1 MGLSFERLMTPELA
15 WRRERRDT
23 DAFVIFPCEIDL
35 MDHLGYRAKFGV
47 LGPSTNTIVQP
58 DFDDLRPVGVTNH
71 YSRIVIPNDPVAS
84 SADFEKLVE
93 NINRATFDATD
104 SVRTCE
110 MDYLVMGMSAA
121 TFWNGRAGA
130 MAYRDTLAERAGVP
144 VSCGSFAT
152 EAALNTLKV
161 KRIAFLSPY
170 FEVANDQVRRFYQDC
185 GFTVV
190 RDLCLKRPSPVQ
202 IAHTTNEMCRK
213 AILELDGD
221 DVDAIVQ
228 VGTNL
233 SMIRLAAAAEL
244 FLGKPVIAINTAT
257 YWHALR
263 TCNIQ
268 DRKAGFGSLME
279 YN

>member
-1 MGLSFERLMTPELA
+1 MA
-15 WRRERRDT
+15 
-23 DAFVIFPCEIDL
+23 
-35 MDHLGYRAKFGV
+35 DHLGYRKKFGT

-58 DFDDLRPVGVTNH
+58 DFDDLRPAGVTNH
-71 YSRIVIPNDPVAS
+71 YSRIIIPDNPMADDAGFLALVAS
-84 SADFEKLVE
+84 
-93 NINRATFDATD
+93 IQGATLAAVDVLK
-104 SVRTCE
+104 SCE

-121 TFWNGRAGA
+121 TFWDGRKGA
-130 MAYRDTLAERAGVP
+130 EKYLVMMQERAGVG
-144 VSCGSFAT
+144 VSCGSFAS
-152 EAALNTLKV
+152 EAALIAHKV

-170 FEVANDQVRRFYQDC
+170 FPVANDQVRRFFQDC

-190 RDLCLKRPSPVQ
+190 RDLCLRRPSPVQ
-202 IAHTTNEMCRK
+202 IAHSTDAICRA
-213 AILELDGD
+213 AIKELDGD

-263 TCNIQ
+263 ACGIN
-268 DRKAGFGSLME
+268 DKKGGFGSLME
-279 YN
+279 FH

>member
-1 MGLSFERLMTPELA
+1 MT
-15 WRRERRDT
+15 
-23 DAFVIFPCEIDL
+23 
-35 MDHLGYRAKFGV
+35 DHLGYRKKLGT

-71 YSRIVIPNDPVAS
+71 YSRIVIPNNPVNDNES
-84 SADFEKLVE
+84 FLRLVE
-93 NINRATFDATD
+93 SINASTLDAVD
-104 SVRTCE
+104 VLRTCD
-110 MDYLVMGMSAA
+110 MDYMVMGMSAA
-121 TFWNGRAGA
+121 TFWNGREGA
-130 MAYRDTLAERAGVP
+130 SQYLKNMTERAQVG

-152 EAALNTLKV
+152 EAALNVYKA

-190 RDLCLKRPSPVQ
+190 RDVCLHRPSPVL
-202 IAHTTNEMCRK
+202 IAHTTDDMCRQ
-213 AILELDGD
+213 AIRQLDGD

-263 TCNIQ
+263 ALGIN
-268 DRKAGFGSLME
+268 DKKSGFGSLLE
-279 YN
+279 HH

>member
-1 MGLSFERLMTPELA
+1 MT
-15 WRRERRDT
+15 
-23 DAFVIFPCEIDL
+23 
-35 MDHLGYRAKFGV
+35 DHLGYRKKFGT

-71 YSRIVIPNDPVAS
+71 YSRIALPNDPVTDDAS
-84 SADFEKLVE
+84 FMKLVD
-93 NINRATFDATD
+93 NINLATLDAVD
-104 SVRTCE
+104 ILRTCE

-121 TFWNGRAGA
+121 TFWNGRSGA
-130 MAYRDTLAERAGVP
+130 ETYLKMMTDRAGVG

-170 FEVANDQVRRFYQDC
+170 FDVANAQVKRFYQDC

-190 RDLCLKRPSPVQ
+190 RDVCLKRPSPVQ
-202 IAHTTNEMCRK
+202 IAHSTDDMCRQ
-213 AILELDGD
+213 AIKDIDGD

-263 TCNIQ
+263 ACGIQ
-268 DRKAGFGSLME
+268 DKRSGFGSLLE
-279 YN
+279 HH